1 MKRLMQLCNLG
12 YFQFFPFKFMSYF
25 LFDKLIFLKSEFCQL
40 FLNKE
45 ILFSRGFDVCVFL
58 SHECI
63 FEFPS
68 MEISLM
74 VGRALKNQFS
84 MFKSQKL
91 YSISIFLFNY
101 LLFFY
106 LCGFWVKK
114 LKRNLGQKYWHTL
127 SHSWVG
133 WNKRKR
139 DNPLKCSFH
148 LIENIS
154 EEKI

>member
-1 MKRLMQLCNLG
+1 MSPNKINQKITGSPCLVLVFKINKIWAFPLSYSLLHKVTITLTFAKFISKDNILCELDNYVKKLFTIMKRLMQLCNLG

-74 VGRALKNQFS
+74 VGRALKNQF
-84 MFKSQKL
+84 
-91 YSISIFLFNY
+91 
-101 LLFFY
+101 
-106 LCGFWVKK
+106 
-114 LKRNLGQKYWHTL
+114 
-127 SHSWVG
+127 
-133 WNKRKR
+133 
-139 DNPLKCSFH
+139 
-148 LIENIS
+148 
-154 EEKI
+154 